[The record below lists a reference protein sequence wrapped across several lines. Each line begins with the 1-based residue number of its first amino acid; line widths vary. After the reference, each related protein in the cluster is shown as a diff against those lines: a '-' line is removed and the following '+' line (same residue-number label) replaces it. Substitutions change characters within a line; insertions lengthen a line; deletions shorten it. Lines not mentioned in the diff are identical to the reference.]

1 MGCPSL
7 NQLFDFARERM
18 SAPERETIMTHL
30 ATGCPRCQENQR
42 WLAEVL
48 RLTAE
53 DKSFDFPEEVIAR
66 VVAWMRPRPVE
77 DRMPLGKLI
86 AQLVFDSLRTPQLA
100 GVRAE
105 LTTEGAGRQML
116 YRADGYDIDLRFE
129 QTEDGEAEELIGQ
142 ILPEEKPATTD
153 EFTVWLLRDQAEI
166 GRAQTDARG
175 IFKFERIPSGLYDLR
190 IEASGVE
197 INISQVGS
205 ARAS

>member
-7 NQLFDFARERM
+7 NQLVDFAREQV
-18 SAPERETIMTHL
+18 SSPERETVMAHL

-53 DKSFDFPEEVIAR
+53 DKSFDFPEAALAR
-66 VVAWMRPRPVE
+66 VVALMRPQPAATRT
-77 DRMPLGKLI
+77 PLGQLI
-86 AQLVFDSLRTPQLA
+86 AELIFDSLAPRQLA

-105 LTTEGAGRQML
+105 AGAASGRQML
-116 YRADGYDIDLRFE
+116 YRVAGYDIDLRFE
-129 QTEDGEAEELIGQ
+129 PTEDGAAEELIGQ
-142 ILPEEKPATTD
+142 ALPEDKPAAA
-153 EFTVWLLRDQAEI
+153 EFTVRLLRDGVEI

-175 IFKFERIPSGLYDLR
+175 IFKFERIPSGVYDLM
-190 IEASGVE
+190 IESRGVV
-197 INISQVGS
+197 INISQANS